1 MSGELSMP
9 AGDPAALERLAAQLD
24 AAAAGADGLASRT
37 SQTAAD
43 IRTSANWTGTAADG
57 YTAFTGNLARGVGAT
72 QAPLTRIA
80 GAVRGYAGYLRTAQ
94 EKVSAYSS
102 AAQTANATQQPTDV
116 AAAKTAE
123 LDAQSAVAAQ
133 QTAGD
138 YAAAEVR
145 NATGEMENPFGP
157 DGVVRDWIEKIHSPW
172 DTLAGDAAIGKLMSI
187 ANLGEDMVKE
197 AKDFSAELPK
207 LVRQSADALD
217 ATLEAVNADWETS
230 VNETLRLVDDY
241 DAINKYNTGWLEAGE
256 ELTKGAN
263 IWRGIGMGS
272 DVLGIAGDV
281 YTEIK
286 PEDSGAM
293 GWVDR
298 GVAGVNMGLSGADL
312 LGLAGV
318 TVEVPV
324 AGQVVLVG
332 TGLYIGGDYLYH
344 HWQPFHDVCNDVG
357 HATVSAAKGIW
368 HGITSIF

>member
-24 AAAAGADGLASRT
+24 AAAAGADSLASRT
-37 SQTAAD
+37 AQTTAD
-43 IRTSANWTGTAADG
+43 IRTNADWTGTAADG
-57 YTAFTGNLARGVGAT
+57 YMAFTGNLTHGVGAT

-102 AAQTANATQQPTDV
+102 AAQTANATRYPADV

-123 LDAQSAVAAQ
+123 QNARSAIAAQ

-145 NATGEMENPFGP
+145 NATGEMANPFGP
-157 DGVVRDWIEKIHSPW
+157 DGVVRGWIEKIHAPW
-172 DTLAGDAAIGKLMSI
+172 DTLAGDAAIGKLLSI

-197 AKDFSAELPK
+197 AGKFSAELPK
-207 LVRQSADALD
+207 LFRQSANALD
-217 ATLEAVNADWETS
+217 ASLQAANADWETS
-230 VNETLRLVDDY
+230 VNETLRLLDDY
-241 DAINKYNTGWLEAGE
+241 DAIRKFNTSWLEAGE
-256 ELTKGAN
+256 DLTRGAN

-293 GWVDR
+293 SWVDR

-318 TVEVPV
+318 TAEVPV
-324 AGQVVLVG
+324 AGQVILVG

-344 HWQPFHDVCNDVG
+344 HWKPFHDVCNDVG
-357 HATVSAAKGIW
+357 HATVSVAKGIW